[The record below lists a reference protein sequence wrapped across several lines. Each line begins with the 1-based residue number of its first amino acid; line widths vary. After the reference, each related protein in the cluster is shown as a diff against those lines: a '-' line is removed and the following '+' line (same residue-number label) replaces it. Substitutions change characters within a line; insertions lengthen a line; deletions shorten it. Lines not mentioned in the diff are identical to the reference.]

1 MFALSFCLVTLD
13 EDLSIVVSPVATV
26 AVSSVS
32 VVESR
37 VSIGMIGTIS
47 IEEGISL
54 SLRLGI
60 SRSLSVV
67 AVGMRIAVAVCSV
80 SSIGIGIGTV
90 SIGQP
95 GISLS
100 VSLGLWLGSGES
112 GKANHKSELH
122 CNLRVEFRIP
132 M

>member
-1 MFALSFCLVTLD
+1 MFALSFCLVTLE

-26 AVSSVS
+26 AVAAVAVVGTGAISVISVVGISLGLSIGGPLSIVGIRVSSVVSSVS

-47 IEEGISL
+47 IDEGI

-67 AVGMRIAVAVCSV
+67 VGIRVSSVVSSVAVV
-80 SSIGIGIGTV
+80 
-90 SIGQP
+90 
-95 GISLS
+95 
-100 VSLGLWLGSGES
+100 ES
-112 GKANHKSELH
+112 
-122 CNLRVEFRIP
+122 
-132 M
+132 